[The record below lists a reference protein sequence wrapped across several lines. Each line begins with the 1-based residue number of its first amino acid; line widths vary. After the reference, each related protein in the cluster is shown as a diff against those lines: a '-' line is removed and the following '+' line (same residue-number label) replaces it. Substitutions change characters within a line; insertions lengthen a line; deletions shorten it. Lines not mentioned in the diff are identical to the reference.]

1 MFLAFAIPFGK
12 GDSGPSH
19 KLQSFLHL
27 PVAFLI
33 LPLFALANT
42 CISITG
48 IAFSDLYVA
57 GVYGTVVGLV
67 FGKPVG
73 IFLFTLFA
81 NKVFKL
87 NLPTGVNFKH
97 IVGAGIVAGI
107 GFTMSIFITDLAFT
121 QDFYIKQ
128 IKLAI
133 LLSALVSSLLGIFY
147 FKLFIPKV
155 K

>member
-1 MFLAFAIPFGK
+1 
-12 GDSGPSH
+12 
-19 KLQSFLHL
+19 
-27 PVAFLI
+27 VAFLI

-48 IAFSDLYVA
+48 IGFNDLYVA
-57 GVYGTVVGLV
+57 GVYGTIAGLV

-73 IFLFTLFA
+73 IFLFTFLSKKLFH
-81 NKVFKL
+81 L

-97 IVGAGIVAGI
+97 ILGAGIVAGI

-121 QDFYIKQ
+121 HEFYIKQ

-133 LLSALVSSLLGIFY
+133 LFSALVSSLMGIFY

-155 K
+155 KADKL